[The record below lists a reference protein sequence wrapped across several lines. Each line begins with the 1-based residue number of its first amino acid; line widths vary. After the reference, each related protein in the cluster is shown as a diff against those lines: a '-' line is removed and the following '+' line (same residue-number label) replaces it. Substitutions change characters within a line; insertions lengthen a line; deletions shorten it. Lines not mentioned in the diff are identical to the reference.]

1 MLLAAVKFPVFDAF
15 LKNSEEMTGLLGVR
29 RLNDKILSVS
39 DSSPSKC
46 KSDTSS
52 FTVTML
58 TAAKKN
64 QNNRLGAAASSQK
77 KNKVKKL
84 LTTPNVNTAT
94 KLQPFPD
101 DEVAVIISP
110 QQKKV
115 SLLLQN

>member
-1 MLLAAVKFPVFDAF
+1 
-15 LKNSEEMTGLLGVR
+15 
-29 RLNDKILSVS
+29 
-39 DSSPSKC
+39 
-46 KSDTSS
+46 
-52 FTVTML
+52 ML

-115 SLLLQN
+115 SLLLQNWMLWSLDMNLCPWKDFKQKTSVDIWQQFTPSFHY